1 MRTLPIVATLAA
13 LAAPLA
19 LHAAEPAK
27 TSKEAAKAP
36 TPAAPA
42 TLTPEQQ
49 KVNVERGVKILS
61 LFSSALQNK
70 EVPEDQKGYL
80 FSCLYNN
87 KLENISVATGEVF
100 TKNPKLDAN
109 DPKNLYQAA
118 ATICGVTKAPS
129 FAKAEKPAASPT
141 PAPTK
146 GR

>member
-1 MRTLPIVATLAA
+1 MRTFPIVATLAA

-27 TSKEAAKAP
+27 NSKEAAKAP
-36 TPAAPA
+36 AAQA

-61 LFSSALQNK
+61 LFNSALQNK

-87 KLENISVATGEVF
+87 KLENISVATGDLL
-100 TKNPKLDAN
+100 TKNPKLDGN

-118 ATICGVTKAPS
+118 ATICGVNKAPS
-129 FAKAEKPAASPT
+129 FAKAEKPAASAT
-141 PAPTK
+141 PAPVK

>member
-1 MRTLPIVATLAA
+1 MRTFSIVATLAV
-13 LAAPLA
+13 LAIPLA
-19 LHAAEPAK
+19 LHAAEPVK
-27 TSKEAAKAP
+27 NSKEAAKAP
-36 TPAAPA
+36 APA
-42 TLTPEQQ
+42 QTALTPEQQ
-49 KVNVERGVKILS
+49 KANVERGVKILS

-129 FAKAEKPAASPT
+129 FAKAEKPATSAT
-141 PAPTK
+141 PAPAK

>member
-1 MRTLPIVATLAA
+1 MRTFSIVATLAA

-27 TSKEAAKAP
+27 NSKDAAKAP
-36 TPAAPA
+36 APAA

-61 LFSSALQNK
+61 LFNSALQNK
-70 EVPEDQKGYL
+70 EVPEDQKSYL

-87 KLENISVATGEVF
+87 KLENISVATGDLL

-129 FAKAEKPAASPT
+129 FAKAEKPAASAT

>member
-1 MRTLPIVATLAA
+1 MRTFSIVATFAA

-27 TSKEAAKAP
+27 NSKEAA
-36 TPAAPA
+36 PAAQA
-42 TLTPEQQ
+42 KLTPEQQ

-61 LFSSALQNK
+61 LFNSALQNK

-87 KLENISVATGEVF
+87 KLENISVATGDLL

-109 DPKNLYQAA
+109 DPKKLYQAA

-129 FAKAEKPAASPT
+129 FAKAEKPAASAT
-141 PAPTK
+141 PAPGK